1 MFRFIQT
8 KSMTA
13 IKSKYFRSN
22 TETMDKRIL
31 AYLNQLEPPIDIELP
46 GKNIQWLYP
55 FKNPET
61 CRCMEAFYSKYY
73 SDTQERILIL
83 GINPG
88 RFGSGIT
95 GIISHANHHG
105 EVNLKGASV
114 IDSE

>member
-31 AYLNQLEPPIDIELP
+31 AYLNQLERPIDIELP

-95 GIISHANHHG
+95 GMISHSNRHG
-105 EVNLKGASV
+105 K
-114 IDSE
+114 